1 VWSEYIRVG
10 STPTAIGRAGIERVV
25 KTSVDVVYSGEIQIK
40 KATKHLEK
48 KRAGSVK
55 QMCDAKRSALTLPQ
69 LKVRAIKLNIPI
81 EHDAVALLQ
90 DVLAAETAMFAT
102 MELHPLW
109 PQKSKLGALMHL
121 SKHAYGR
128 GIVFDALYSHGDPN
142 ASRNGSHAKL
152 TLSVELKTAVQA
164 GARVVQTYT
173 SPPPSWA
180 GSTVMRQGEH
190 VTGTVH
196 RAANV
201 GETQLIVQVDDA
213 RYGSVSKELLFTAS
227 CDYVTINA
235 ADGEQPPSSE
245 EEQEAAEEGAQ
256 EGQLSVAY
264 VKAAFAAPKHLD
276 YRMLVQPVPSH
287 IHPEH
292 GLEQKDHNA
301 IAVALFVEQVAVEL
315 KAARLAAGAVFYNA
329 SYMYNNHLYL
339 VRCSF
344 IAPALLRVLCCV
356 CQRTLICVISR
367 SRTTSFHQ
375 ALRTST
381 AKSLTPRSTPSMA
394 SAYGR
399 TSSATSCLSFR
410 TTRSALRRATKSRR
424 YVQGDRFSF
433 HQCES
438 QSNIFKRVVCM
449 VRYEQI
455 DMGVSVI
462 EQARDALRT
471 LAKASAT
478 MKDLGALAYPKS
490 LHERIS
496 PATIDAQLGYKRI
509 RTHDHPG
516 NGTRDG
522 QSSTISREE
531 IDVNTLF
538 GVLQDIEACGGLFKL
553 GMSVNN
559 ILLGR
564 FGERCAG
571 NKLFHYKRQVVKPQL
586 LRLQLGGSRGRS
598 AKAVCTTFRITPT
611 DPKIV
616 AVQGYD
622 SIGAIFEEA
631 TADAMAVDTPL
642 VAIPENGEGY
652 ESEAEV

>member
-1 VWSEYIRVG
+1 MAGEMSSAELICKHIDTGCILLQSIKPNDKLACQRTDRSATGPNWMQSACACEEVRARERPKPSAGAAASATPAKTPAPCVWSEYIRVG

-69 LKVRAIKLNIPI
+69 LKVRAIKLNLPI

-109 PQKSKLGALMHL
+109 PEKSKLGALMHL

-256 EGQLSVAY
+256 E
-264 VKAAFAAPKHLD
+264 
-276 YRMLVQPVPSH
+276 
-287 IHPEH
+287 
-292 GLEQKDHNA
+292 
-301 IAVALFVEQVAVEL
+301 
-315 KAARLAAGAVFYNA
+315 
-329 SYMYNNHLYL
+329 
-339 VRCSF
+339 
-344 IAPALLRVLCCV
+344 
-356 CQRTLICVISR
+356 
-367 SRTTSFHQ
+367 
-375 ALRTST
+375 
-381 AKSLTPRSTPSMA
+381 
-394 SAYGR
+394 
-399 TSSATSCLSFR
+399 
-410 TTRSALRRATKSRR
+410 
-424 YVQGDRFSF
+424 
-433 HQCES
+433 
-438 QSNIFKRVVCM
+438 
-449 VRYEQI
+449 
-455 DMGVSVI
+455 
-462 EQARDALRT
+462 
-471 LAKASAT
+471 
-478 MKDLGALAYPKS
+478 
-490 LHERIS
+490 
-496 PATIDAQLGYKRI
+496 
-509 RTHDHPG
+509 
-516 NGTRDG
+516 
-522 QSSTISREE
+522 
-531 IDVNTLF
+531 
-538 GVLQDIEACGGLFKL
+538 
-553 GMSVNN
+553 
-559 ILLGR
+559 
-564 FGERCAG
+564 
-571 NKLFHYKRQVVKPQL
+571 
-586 LRLQLGGSRGRS
+586 
-598 AKAVCTTFRITPT
+598 
-611 DPKIV
+611 
-616 AVQGYD
+616 
-622 SIGAIFEEA
+622 
-631 TADAMAVDTPL
+631 
-642 VAIPENGEGY
+642 
-652 ESEAEV
+652 